1 MAGKFSQAVAILVL
15 LVSPAAQAAW
25 VPVGPFGGDARS
37 LAADPSSPDR
47 MYVGTGTGQLYVSS
61 DGGRL
66 WSRLATL
73 EAPSNWVVDN
83 LVIDPTQPQVVYA
96 AMWSL
101 GEGGGGVFKTSDG
114 GRNWTSLEGI
124 RGQSVRALALAPS
137 RAKVLVA
144 GTLQG
149 VFRSEDAG
157 EHWQRISP
165 LGHAEIHSVESV
177 AIDPVHPEIIYAGTW
192 HLAWKTA
199 DGGAHWTSIKKG
211 MVDDSDVFSIAID
224 PSRPARVYA
233 TACTGIYRS
242 DNAGAEWS
250 KIQGIPNSSRRTHIL
265 VLDPR
270 DPETLYA
277 GTTEGLWRTGDSGQS
292 WQRLTSHTWVIN
304 DIQLDPREPAHFL
317 IAMDRAG
324 VMESWDG
331 GKTFRGANRG
341 FAQRQVSRIVADPRE
356 KDRFYVSLLH
366 DGEFGGVFT
375 TATRGASWQ
384 QLSAGLE
391 GRDVLSLLVVKEPE
405 WRLLAGT
412 TEGVFEYSP
421 EHPVWKN
428 LGRWTGATSD
438 ERGDG
443 RNDGAR
449 ARGPVVRDLYQS
461 TPRDPIYAATSAG
474 LFESSDGSVWNR
486 LALSPSDNGVYTVAS
501 FGERNQNLLAATS
514 LRLAI
519 SHDQGRSWNEI
530 WLDGNRPIRIHKIA
544 ANPTRRS
551 EVFAATESG
560 LFRSVDGG
568 LSWSKPGRGLPISS
582 LYDVLISAVDPQ
594 QILVAG
600 ASGAFY
606 SVDGG
611 QWYSRLGE
619 TASSDGLATGM
630 YSLQIVNGFEIV
642 AASLHNGLFVED
654 GHAISLPRE
663 PRPRE

>member
-15 LVSPAAQAAW
+15 LVSSAAQAAW

-165 LGHAEIHSVESV
+165 LGPPEIHSVEPV

-192 HLAWKTA
+192 HLPWKTT

-211 MVDDSDVFSIAID
+211 MIDDSDVFSIAIH
-224 PSRPARVYA
+224 PTRPNRIYA

-242 DNAGAEWS
+242 DDSGANWK
-250 KIQGIPNSSRRTHIL
+250 KIQGIPNSSRLTHTL
-265 VLDPR
+265 ALDPR
-270 DPETLYA
+270 DPKILYA
-277 GTTEGLWRTGDSGQS
+277 GTTEGLWRTSDGGTT
-292 WQRLTSHTWVIN
+292 WHRITSHTWIIN
-304 DIQLDPREPAHFL
+304 DIYLDPQQPSHFL

-331 GKTFRGANRG
+331 GSTFREANRG
-341 FAQRQVSRIVADPRE
+341 YAQRQVSRVA
-356 KDRFYVSLLH
+356 
-366 DGEFGGVFT
+366 
-375 TATRGASWQ
+375 
-384 QLSAGLE
+384 
-391 GRDVLSLLVVKEPE
+391 
-405 WRLLAGT
+405 
-412 TEGVFEYSP
+412 
-421 EHPVWKN
+421 
-428 LGRWTGATSD
+428 SD
-438 ERGDG
+438 
-443 RNDGAR
+443 
-449 ARGPVVRDLYQS
+449 
-461 TPRDPIYAATSAG
+461 
-474 LFESSDGSVWNR
+474 
-486 LALSPSDNGVYTVAS
+486 PSDPK
-501 FGERNQNLLAATS
+501 R
-514 LRLAI
+514 
-519 SHDQGRSWNEI
+519 
-530 WLDGNRPIRIHKIA
+530 
-544 ANPTRRS
+544 
-551 EVFAATESG
+551 
-560 LFRSVDGG
+560 
-568 LSWSKPGRGLPISS
+568 
-582 LYDVLISAVDPQ
+582 
-594 QILVAG
+594 
-600 ASGAFY
+600 
-606 SVDGG
+606 
-611 QWYSRLGE
+611 
-619 TASSDGLATGM
+619 
-630 YSLQIVNGFEIV
+630 
-642 AASLHNGLFVED
+642 
-654 GHAISLPRE
+654 
-663 PRPRE
+663 